1 MTRRRIVDPAPATAP
16 IIMPW
21 EDFQAFFARHHKQG
35 EHVAIVAPTGGG
47 KSVVA
52 FELAKIVG
60 TRKARDGRPSRVTV
74 LGSKPNRD
82 DTLMAL
88 HRAGWPIIT
97 KWPPKYGQEHCIV
110 WPRGGTLSQSSRRQR
125 VVYVPLLDAIHSE
138 GGQTVVIDE
147 EAHFE
152 EPQPEGLGLR
162 GLMGPFWSGARSNK
176 LTLIA
181 ATQRPR
187 NVTRLMWS
195 EPSWIIILRPEDQD
209 DLKRVAELSG
219 RKDEVLEIVQ
229 RLGGFEFLCVQRQ
242 RNGRRALI
250 VSKVQV
256 QKGRR
261 RGKVNAAN

>member
-1 MTRRRIVDPAPATAP
+1 MPRRRTILPPAAKPIVL
-16 IIMPW
+16 PW
-21 EDFQAFFARHHKQG
+21 DRFAGMFAKAHKAG

-60 TRKARDGRPSRVTV
+60 ARTARDKRPARVTV
-74 LGSKPNRD
+74 LGSKPTRD
-82 DTLMAL
+82 DTLSAL
-88 HRAGWPIIT
+88 HRSGWPIIK
-97 KWPPKYGQEHCIV
+97 KWPPKYGEEHCIV
-110 WPRGGTLSQSSRRQR
+110 WPRGGTLSQASQRQR
-125 VVYVPLLDAIHSE
+125 AVYVPLLDAIHSE
-138 GGQTVVIDE
+138 GHQTVVIDE

-152 EPQPEGLGLR
+152 DSQPEGLGMR

-195 EPSWIIILRPEDQD
+195 EPSWIIILRPEDED

-219 RKDEVLEIVQ
+219 RKAEVIEIVDH
-229 RLGGFEFLCVQRQ
+229 LGAFEFLCIRRQ
-242 RNGRRALI
+242 RGGGRGI
-250 VSKVQV
+250 YVSKVN
-256 QKGRR
+256 QKGASRDAR
-261 RGKVNAAN
+261 SDPSK